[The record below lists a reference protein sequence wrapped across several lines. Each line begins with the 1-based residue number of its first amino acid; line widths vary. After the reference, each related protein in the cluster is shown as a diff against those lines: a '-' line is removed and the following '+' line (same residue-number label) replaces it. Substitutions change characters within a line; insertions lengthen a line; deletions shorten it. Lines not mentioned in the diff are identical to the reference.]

1 MHNYTMFV
9 KLFSVTPIS
18 GYSNMI
24 YQISNGHTMI
34 IVHGYQIKVYSSINI
49 AMICTSNEQC

>member
-18 GYSNMI
+18 GYSNMV
-24 YQISNGHTMI
+24 YQISNEHTMI
-34 IVHGYQIKVYSSINI
+34 SVHGYRIKVYSSINI
-49 AMICTSNEQC
+49 AMISNEQC